1 MVGIFSKASL
11 QPIQDKHFNLLFNW
25 RNQARIRN
33 FMFSSEK
40 ITLDQHQ
47 EWFKLIKNNKRKIVK
62 VFYYD
67 GVPQGIVSFTDIDLY
82 NKRCNWGIYLGNED
96 APKGIGVVMGF
107 LALDFIFEQTGI
119 RKVCAEILDFNK
131 RSISYHQKLGF
142 YFEGSL
148 KQHVVREDN
157 YYDVILMVLFKDKW
171 KEARTEVN
179 KQIEGM
185 KI

>member
-1 MVGIFSKASL
+1 MSIFSKASL
-11 QPIQDKHFNLLFNW
+11 QSVQDEHFHLLFNW
-25 RNQARIRN
+25 RNQAGIRN

-47 EWFKLIKNNKRKIVK
+47 EWFKLIKNNKKKIVK
-62 VFYYD
+62 IFYYD
-67 GVPQGIVSFTDIDLY
+67 GVPQGVVIFTDIDLF

-96 APKGIGVVMGF
+96 APKGLGTVMGY
-107 LALDFIFEQTGI
+107 LALDFIFKQMEI
-119 RKVCAEILDFNK
+119 RKVCAEILEFNQ

-142 YFEGSL
+142 HLEGNL
-148 KQHVVREDN
+148 KQHVVRQEN
-157 YYDVILMVLFKDKW
+157 YYNVILMALFRDKW
-171 KEARTEVN
+171 KEARIEVN